1 MALHLYSM
9 ECEVSREENVRD
21 FISVPSPD
29 STKGPSLIP
38 PSVIIRYPMPSYQ
51 FTVGILW
58 RWGDF
63 LITQLR
69 VKFLPFL
76 GVVGEVVINTL
87 SVMQNP
93 MMFVCVQIMDD
104 ELANESN
111 EQFSVSLVSASMIKS
126 SKTCITIV
134 DNDGEILDHTDQT
147 NTFMILLIS
156 L

>member
-1 MALHLYSM
+1 MALHL
-9 ECEVSREENVRD
+9 ECEVSREANMRD

-38 PSVIIRYPMPSYQ
+38 PSVTIRYPMPSYQ

-69 VKFLPFL
+69 VKFLPSI

-87 SVMQNP
+87 SVTQNP

-104 ELANESN
+104 
-111 EQFSVSLVSASMIKS
+111 SMMS
-126 SKTCITIV
+126 
-134 DNDGEILDHTDQT
+134 
-147 NTFMILLIS
+147 
-156 L
+156 